1 MTNYERNNT
10 MVACILAF
18 IIVGA
23 VAVGAMFLLGTAN
36 LTWNP
41 NINTTGDWDEGELFE
56 FELTDTSMPA
66 TVTLNVDIDVGGLQV
81 LFVDD
86 ADLVYEISIWVPN
99 ATLEEHGD
107 PTVGYAS
114 DTITIDYP
122 VAGVNVTLGSGTT
135 YVMGLATTTG
145 GVEVIL
151 SSPANVGDIDIHVT
165 TGGIHFVM
173 TSAVNITGDVDFSFR
188 TTTGGIDV
196 DASIPINVGGSFAGT
211 VTTGSVDVT
220 PVGWTLISQ
229 NHYETSNYATASNSI
244 TIVAS
249 TTTGGIEATLT

>member
-1 MTNYERNNT
+1 MANYERNNT

-23 VAVGAMFLLGTAN
+23 VAVGALFLLGTNN

-41 NINTTGDWDEGELFE
+41 NFNTTGNWDDGELFE

-66 TVTLNVDIDVGGLQV
+66 TVTLNIDIDTGGVQV
-81 LFVDD
+81 LFIDD
-86 ADLVYEISIWVPN
+86 PELVYNISIWVPN

-114 DTITIDYP
+114 DTITVDYP

-151 SSPANVGDIDIHVT
+151 SSHANVGDIDIDVT

-173 TSAVNITGDVDFSFR
+173 TSGVNITGDLSFDFS
-188 TTTGGIDV
+188 TATGGIDIDV
-196 DASIPINVGGSFAGT
+196 SIPTNVGGSFAGT

-229 NHYETSNYATASNSI
+229 NHYETPNYNTASNTI
-244 TIVAS
+244 TIVTS
-249 TTTGGIEATLT
+249 TTTGGIDATLT